1 MYRLPMTCLAVAA
14 LLLAG
19 CVSTTKYDESQA
31 NLSSEQQKNAELEK
45 QYQELNDAMG
55 AEVGAK
61 NMQISRLQHAI
72 KVSINNELLFPSGG
86 WEMTAAAK
94 TSIAKIAKVLAPH
107 QANHINVNG
116 YTDSTPIG
124 AGLAKQGVTTN
135 VILSQKRA
143 DNVMNYMVSQ
153 GVNPK
158 LVSSHG
164 LGEADPVASNDTAD
178 GRAQNRRV
186 ELTLAN

>member
-1 MYRLPMTCLAVAA
+1 MRQ
-14 LLLAG
+14 
-19 CVSTTKYDESQA
+19 S
-31 NLSSEQQKNAELEK
+31 
-45 QYQELNDAMG
+45 
-55 AEVGAK
+55 
-61 NMQISRLQHAI
+61 
-72 KVSINNELLFPSGG
+72 
-86 WEMTAAAK
+86 AAAK
-94 TSIAKIAKVLAPH
+94 TSIAKIAKILAPH

-116 YTDSTPIG
+116 YTDTTPIG
-124 AGLAKQGVTTN
+124 PGLAKQSITTN

-143 DNVMNYMVSQ
+143 DNVMNYMVSR

-164 LGEADPVASNDTAD
+164 LGEADPVASNDTPD